1 MSYFDQIDKTRIP
14 KHEMCIRD
22 SCIIVRH
29 GNYYTFYGNIQ
40 SIYVK
45 QGDTVKT
52 GQSLGKVYTDP
63 DTGYSQMHF
72 QLWQGTNKMNPEPW
86 LR

>member
-1 MSYFDQIDKTRIP
+1 MKLFRSV
-14 KHEMCIRD
+14 
-22 SCIIVRH
+22 IV
-29 GNYYTFYGNIQ
+29 NILMQIQ